1 MELYLVRHAIAEERD
16 PKRWPGDRERPLS
29 EAGIAKFRESARRLA
44 YWVPHVDA
52 VWSSSLR
59 RAWQTAEILSHVTG
73 WPVPTEL
80 EALEPGR
87 PVAQVL
93 REVAS
98 HWRGE
103 RLALVGHAPGLDEL
117 AALALFGDLA
127 AQPFALRKGGIAC
140 VAFEGPVHPGNASL
154 MWLATPKLLRTLAH

>member
-29 EAGIAKFRESARRLA
+29 EAGIAKFRESAGGLSR
-44 YWVPHVDA
+44 WVPRVDA
-52 VWSSSLR
+52 IWSSRFR

-73 WPVPTEL
+73 WPAPAEL
-80 EALEPGR
+80 EALEPGH
-87 PVAQVL
+87 PAAQVL
-93 REVAS
+93 REVVTR
-98 HWRGE
+98 WRGE

-117 AALALFGDLA
+117 AALALFGDSS

-140 VAFEGPVHPGNASL
+140 LAVEEPFQPGQASL
-154 MWLATPKLLRTLAH
+154 TWLATPKLLRALAR